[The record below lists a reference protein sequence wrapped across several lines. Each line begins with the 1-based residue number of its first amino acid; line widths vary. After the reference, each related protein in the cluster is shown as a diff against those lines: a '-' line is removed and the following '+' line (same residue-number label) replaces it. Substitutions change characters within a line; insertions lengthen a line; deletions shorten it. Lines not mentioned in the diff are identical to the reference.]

1 MWKYVIVRRMIV
13 FLERSIY
20 EGTTWVVFEPNDAR
34 LWACVADAVRLF
46 LRAQWQ
52 AAALFGRTDEQ
63 ALFVTCDE
71 TVMSQDDILNGQ
83 LIRQIGIA
91 PVRPA
96 EFVVFR
102 IFQHAAEAQRQGV
115 MACIDSLQNFRLRL
129 EIDNIARAG
138 LSEFASGE
146 TTIDA
151 IEIREGTDFGSFE
164 KITGLTK
171 CGSITLKSGLT
182 AGANLLDPSEWRND
196 VSPGQNMENRM
207 KVVVVIQDESG
218 RS

>member
-1 MWKYVIVRRMIV
+1 
-13 FLERSIY
+13 
-20 EGTTWVVFEPNDAR
+20 
-34 LWACVADAVRLF
+34 
-46 LRAQWQ
+46 
-52 AAALFGRTDEQ
+52 
-63 ALFVTCDE
+63 
-71 TVMSQDDILNGQ
+71 
-83 LIRQIGIA
+83 
-91 PVRPA
+91 
-96 EFVVFR
+96 
-102 IFQHAAEAQRQGV
+102 

-164 KITGLTK
+164 KTAGLTK

-196 VSPGQNMENRM
+196 GSPGQNMENRM
-207 KVVVVIQDESG
+207 KS
-218 RS
+218 SS